1 MDRFDSLQTFVA
13 VVETGSF
20 SAAAAR
26 LDRAKSAVSRQ
37 VAALESHLGVQL
49 LNRTTRR
56 LSLTEA
62 GREFHEQAQRILADL
77 EEAELSVAAEQTALR
92 GRLRLAAPLSFG
104 VQHLAPALA
113 EFLTR
118 HPELVLDLDLDDRRI
133 NLVEEG
139 FDLAL
144 RIGELADSSLV
155 ARPLAPIR
163 MQLCA
168 SPDYLR
174 RHGRPRT
181 PQDLAFHAG
190 LVYGNVPEAQQWR
203 FSDVAGEVHSVKVSA
218 RLRANNGDVLLRAA
232 LDGLGVV
239 VSPTF
244 IAHRALAAGELVP
257 LLPDYQAPGTSA
269 YAVYPSRRHLPQR
282 VRALIEF
289 LAQRFGDAP
298 YWDQMIAPNQNQ
310 APVAETQR
318 DRDE

>member
-1 MDRFDSLQTFVA
+1 MDRFETLQTFVA
-13 VVETGSF
+13 VVEAGSF

-26 LDRAKSAVSRQ
+26 LDCAKSAASRQ
-37 VAALESHLGVQL
+37 VAALEGHLGVQL

-56 LSLTEA
+56 LSLTDA
-62 GREFHEQAQRILADL
+62 GREFYERAQRILADL

-104 VQHLAPALA
+104 LRHLAPALD
-113 EFLTR
+113 EFLAD

-168 SPDYLR
+168 SPAYLR
-174 RHGRPRT
+174 RHGT
-181 PQDLAFHAG
+181 PQTPADLAFHAG
-190 LVYGNVPEAQQWR
+190 LVYGNIPEAQQWR
-203 FSDVAGEVHSVKVSA
+203 FLDANDKVHSVKVPA
-218 RLRANNGDVLLRAA
+218 RLRANNGDVLVQAA
-232 LDGLGVV
+232 LAGLGLVV
-239 VSPTF
+239 TPTF

-257 LLPDYQAPGTSA
+257 VLPEYRAPGTRA

-282 VRALIEF
+282 VRVLIDF
-289 LAQRFGDAP
+289 LAQRFGDMP
-298 YWDQMIAPNQNQ
+298 YWDQS
-310 APVAETQR
+310 
-318 DRDE
+318 

>member
-1 MDRFDSLQTFVA
+1 MDRFETLQTFVA
-13 VVETGSF
+13 VVEAGSF

-26 LDRAKSAVSRQ
+26 LGRAKSAVSRQ
-37 VAALESHLGVQL
+37 VAALEAHLGAQL

-62 GREFHEQAQRILADL
+62 GREFYERAQRILADL
-77 EEAELSVAAEQTALR
+77 AEAEQSVAAEQTALR

-104 VQHLAPALA
+104 LLHLAPALEA
-113 EFLTR
+113 FLQQ

-144 RIGELADSSLV
+144 RIGELADSTLV

-163 MQLCA
+163 MVLCA

-174 RHGRPRT
+174 RHGTPRT
-181 PQDLAFHAG
+181 PADLGFHAG
-190 LVYGNVPEAQQWR
+190 LVYGNIPEAQQWR
-203 FSDVAGEVHSVKVSA
+203 FLDAAGKTHSVKVPA
-218 RLRANNGDVLLRAA
+218 RLRANNGDVLVQAA
-232 LDGLGVV
+232 LAGLGVV
-239 VSPTF
+239 VSPSF
-244 IAHRALAAGELVP
+244 IAHRALAAGQLVP
-257 LLPDYQAPGTSA
+257 LLPEYQAPGTTA

-289 LAQRFGDAP
+289 LAQRFGDTP
-298 YWDQMIAPNQNQ
+298 YWDQNHP
-310 APVAETQR
+310 PGAETPR
-318 DRDE
+318 RGDT

>member
-13 VVETGSF
+13 VVEAGSF
-20 SAAAAR
+20 SAAAVR

-37 VAALESHLGVQL
+37 LAALEAHLGVQL

-56 LSLTEA
+56 LSFTEA
-62 GREFHEQAQRILADL
+62 GREFHERAQRILADL

-113 EFLTR
+113 EFLAQ

-144 RIGELADSSLV
+144 RIGELPDSSLV

-174 RHGRPRT
+174 RHGTPRRPE
-181 PQDLAFHAG
+181 DLAFHAG

-203 FSDVAGEVHSVKVSA
+203 LLDAAGKVHSVKVPA
-218 RLRANNGDVLLRAA
+218 RLRANNGDVLIRAA
-232 LDGLGVV
+232 VDGLGVV

-257 LLPDYQAPGTSA
+257 LLPEYQAAGTMA

-282 VRALIEF
+282 VRVLIDF
-289 LAQRFGDAP
+289 LAQRFGDTP
-298 YWDQMIAPNQNQ
+298 YWDQ
-310 APVAETQR
+310 T
-318 DRDE
+318 

>member
-1 MDRFDSLQTFVA
+1 MDRFDSLHTFVA
-13 VVETGSF
+13 VVEAGSF
-20 SAAAAR
+20 SAAAVR

-37 VAALESHLGVQL
+37 LAALEAHLGVQL

-62 GREFHEQAQRILADL
+62 GREFHERAQRILADL

-113 EFLTR
+113 EFLVL

-174 RHGRPRT
+174 RHGTPRT

-203 FSDVAGEVHSVKVSA
+203 LLDAAGKVHSVKVPA
-218 RLRANNGDVLLRAA
+218 RLRANNGDVLIRAA

-244 IAHRALAAGELVP
+244 IAHRALATGELVP
-257 LLPDYQAPGTSA
+257 LLAEYQAPGTTA

-282 VRALIEF
+282 VRVLIDF
-289 LAQRFGDAP
+289 LAQRFGDTP
-298 YWDQMIAPNQNQ
+298 YWDQ
-310 APVAETQR
+310 T
-318 DRDE
+318 

>member
-1 MDRFDSLQTFVA
+1 MDRFETLQTFVA
-13 VVETGSF
+13 VVEAGSF
-20 SAAAAR
+20 SAAAVR

-37 VAALESHLGVQL
+37 VAALETRLDVQL

-62 GREFHEQAQRILADL
+62 GREFHERAQRILADL

-104 VQHLAPALA
+104 VLHLAPALD
-113 EFLTR
+113 EFLLR

-144 RIGELADSSLV
+144 RIGELPDSTLV

-174 RHGRPRT
+174 RHGTPRT

-203 FSDVAGEVHSVKVSA
+203 FVDAAGKVHSVKVPA
-218 RLRANNGDVLLRAA
+218 RLRANNGDVLIRAA
-232 LDGLGVV
+232 VEGLGVV

-257 LLPDYQAPGTSA
+257 LLPDHQAPGTGA
-269 YAVYPSRRHLPQR
+269 YAVYPSRRHQPQR
-282 VRALIEF
+282 VRALIDF
-289 LAQRFGDAP
+289 LAQRFGDTP
-298 YWDQMIAPNQNQ
+298 YWDQNQTP
-310 APVAETQR
+310 AAETQR
-318 DRDE
+318 RGDK

>member
-1 MDRFDSLQTFVA
+1 MDRFDSLHTFVA
-13 VVETGSF
+13 VVEAGSF
-20 SAAAAR
+20 STAAVR

-37 VAALESHLGVQL
+37 VAALEAHLGVQL

-62 GREFHEQAQRILADL
+62 GREFHERAQRILADL
-77 EEAELSVAAEQTALR
+77 DEAELSVAAEQTALR

-104 VQHLAPALA
+104 VLHLAPALD
-113 EFLTR
+113 EFLLQ

-144 RIGELADSSLV
+144 RIGELADSTLV
-155 ARPLAPIR
+155 ARALAPIR

-168 SPDYLR
+168 SPEYLR
-174 RHGRPRT
+174 RHGTPRT

-203 FSDVAGEVHSVKVSA
+203 FVDVAGKVHSVKVPA
-218 RLRANNGDVLLRAA
+218 RLRANNGDILIRAA
-232 LDGLGVV
+232 VEGIGVV

-257 LLPDYQAPGTSA
+257 LLPEYQAPGTSA

-282 VRALIEF
+282 VRVLIDF
-289 LAQRFGDAP
+289 LAQRFGATP
-298 YWDQMIAPNQNQ
+298 YWDQA
-310 APVAETQR
+310 
-318 DRDE
+318 

>member
-1 MDRFDSLQTFVA
+1 MDRFETLQTFVA
-13 VVETGSF
+13 VVEAGSF
-20 SAAAAR
+20 SAAAVR

-37 VAALESHLGVQL
+37 VAALETHLGVQL

-62 GREFHEQAQRILADL
+62 GREFHERAQRILADL
-77 EEAELSVAAEQTALR
+77 EEAELSVAVEQTALR

-113 EFLTR
+113 EFLTL

-155 ARPLAPIR
+155 ARPLAPVR
-163 MQLCA
+163 MLLCA
-168 SPDYLR
+168 SPEYLR
-174 RHGRPRT
+174 RHGTPRT
-181 PQDLAFHAG
+181 PADLAFHAG

-203 FSDVAGEVHSVKVSA
+203 FLDAAGKAHSVKVPA
-218 RLRANNGDVLLRAA
+218 RLRANNGDVLVRAA
-232 LDGLGVV
+232 VDGLGVV

-282 VRALIEF
+282 VRVLIDF
-289 LAQRFGDAP
+289 LAQRFGATP
-298 YWDQMIAPNQNQ
+298 YWDAD
-310 APVAETQR
+310 V
-318 DRDE
+318 DR

>member
-1 MDRFDSLQTFVA
+1 MDRFDSLHTFVA
-13 VVETGSF
+13 VVEAGSF

-62 GREFHEQAQRILADL
+62 GREFHERAQRILADL

-104 VQHLAPALA
+104 VLHLAPALA

-144 RIGELADSSLV
+144 RIGELVDSSLV
-155 ARPLAPIR
+155 ARSLAPIR

-168 SPDYLR
+168 SPAYLR
-174 RHGRPRT
+174 RHGTPRT

-203 FSDVAGEVHSVKVSA
+203 FRDVAGKVHSVKVPA

-244 IAHRALAAGELVP
+244 IAHRALAAGQLVP

-282 VRALIEF
+282 VRALIDF
-289 LAQRFGDAP
+289 LAQRFGTTP
-298 YWDQMIAPNQNQ
+298 YWDAD
-310 APVAETQR
+310 V
-318 DRDE
+318 DR

>member
-13 VVETGSF
+13 VVETGGF
-20 SAAAAR
+20 SAAAVR
-26 LDRAKSAVSRQ
+26 MDRAKSAVSRQ
-37 VAALESHLGVQL
+37 VAALETHLGVQL

-62 GREFHEQAQRILADL
+62 GREFHERAQRILADL

-113 EFLTR
+113 EFLAQ

-144 RIGELADSSLV
+144 RIGELPDSSLV
-155 ARPLAPIR
+155 ARALAPIR

-174 RHGRPRT
+174 RHGTPRT
-181 PQDLAFHAG
+181 PEDLAFHAG

-203 FSDVAGEVHSVKVSA
+203 LLDAAGKVHSVKVPA

-232 LDGLGVV
+232 RDGLGVV

-244 IAHRALAAGELVP
+244 ITHRALAAGELVP
-257 LLPDYQAPGTSA
+257 LLPDYRAPGTTA

-282 VRALIEF
+282 VRVLIEF
-289 LAQRFGDAP
+289 LAQRFGDTP
-298 YWDQMIAPNQNQ
+298 YWDQ
-310 APVAETQR
+310 T
-318 DRDE
+318 

>member
-1 MDRFDSLQTFVA
+1 MDRFETLQTFVA
-13 VVETGSF
+13 VVEAGSF
-20 SAAAAR
+20 SVAAGR
-26 LDRAKSAVSRQ
+26 LGRAKSAVSRH
-37 VAALESHLGVQL
+37 VAELEAHLGAQL

-62 GREFHEQAQRILADL
+62 GREFFERAQRILADL

-104 VQHLAPALA
+104 VLHLAPALNA
-113 EFLTR
+113 FLAD
-118 HPELVLDLDLDDRRI
+118 HPELVLDLDLDDRRV

-144 RIGELADSSLV
+144 RIGELADSTLV

-168 SPDYLR
+168 SPAYLR
-174 RHGRPRT
+174 RHGTPQT

-190 LVYGNVPEAQQWR
+190 LVYGNIPEAQQWR
-203 FSDVAGEVHSVKVSA
+203 FIDDSDRTHSVKVPA
-218 RLRANNGDVLLRAA
+218 RLRANNGDVLLQAA
-232 LDGLGVV
+232 LDGLGIC

-244 IAHRALAAGELVP
+244 LAGRALAAGELVP
-257 LLPDYQAPGTSA
+257 LLPGYGAPGTTA
-269 YAVYPSRRHLPQR
+269 YAVYPSRRHQSQR
-282 VRALIEF
+282 VRMLIDY

-298 YWDQMIAPNQNQ
+298 YWDQT
-310 APVAETQR
+310 VAEAQR
-318 DRDE
+318 RGDEKKT